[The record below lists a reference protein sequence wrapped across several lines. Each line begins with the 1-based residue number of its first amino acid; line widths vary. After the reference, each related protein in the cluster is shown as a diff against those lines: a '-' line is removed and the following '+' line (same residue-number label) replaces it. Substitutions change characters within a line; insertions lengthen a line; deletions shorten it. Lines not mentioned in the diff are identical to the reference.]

1 MKLVTALFKA
11 GYADLNYASLGVS
24 AIIRKRNW
32 EVKTDVK
39 FRDTFCIFQKTLIT
53 PSWCTLVLHFDG
65 KII

>member
-39 FRDTFCIFQKTLIT
+39 FRDTFCIFQKI
-53 PSWCTLVLHFDG
+53 W
-65 KII
+65 